1 MKRALFV
8 LGQLTDDDV
17 EWLIA
22 AGAKESVSAGNE
34 LICEGQP
41 IGAVYVVLAGE
52 FSVCAAAVDGREIA
66 RLGSGDIVGEMSFL
80 DSRAPSATVAALRDS
95 AVLAIPRD
103 ALASRLQEQ
112 TAFAARFYR
121 ALAMFLSSR
130 LRGTVRR
137 LGYGEELIE
146 DAEQEDE
153 LDDNVLDTV
162 NRAGHR
168 FTLMLNR
175 LMKR

>member
-1 MKRALFV
+1 
-8 LGQLTDDDV
+8 
-17 EWLIA
+17 
-22 AGAKESVSAGNE
+22 
-34 LICEGQP
+34 
-41 IGAVYVVLAGE
+41 
-52 FSVCAAAVDGREIA
+52 
-66 RLGSGDIVGEMSFL
+66 VGEMSFL